1 MESEKKKRLR
11 GLLGQLIS
19 IKNDIDL
26 MKSKGFEWETLT
38 TIYDDLRH
46 VIADLERVIDD

>member
-19 IKNDIDL
+19 IKNDIDS
-26 MKSKGFEWETLT
+26 MKTKGFQWEVLNA
-38 TIYDDLRH
+38 IYDDLRH

>member
-1 MESEKKKRLR
+1 MENETQRRLR

-19 IKNDIDL
+19 IRADIDK
-26 MKSKGFEWETLT
+26 MKSTGFEWEILT
-38 TIYDDLRH
+38 EIYDDLRH

>member
-1 MESEKKKRLR
+1 MESKKKARLR

-26 MKSKGFEWETLT
+26 MKSKGFAWETLT